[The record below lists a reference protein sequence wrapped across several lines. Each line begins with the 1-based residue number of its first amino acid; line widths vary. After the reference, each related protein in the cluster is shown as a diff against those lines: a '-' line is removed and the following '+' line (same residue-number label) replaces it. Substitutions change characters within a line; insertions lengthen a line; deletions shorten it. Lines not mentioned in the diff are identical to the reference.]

1 MEVPTKAVV
10 KVIAFEWEIEE
21 FQFVN
26 SQIEVI
32 IQGLNMNGTVNG
44 NSRLIEYS
52 PLFSNSQ
59 LYLFFPCYFRVYSQ
73 ALPYND
79 MKPEI
84 PSISTTKIVVSFP
97 SSEAVEKKM
106 MSLIEQVLDKK
117 VIDPCLGLVKMS
129 EGKTPGAKGF
139 HRRTANKSSLNMPK
153 PCLF

>member
-1 MEVPTKAVV
+1 
-10 KVIAFEWEIEE
+10 
-21 FQFVN
+21 
-26 SQIEVI
+26 
-32 IQGLNMNGTVNG
+32 
-44 NSRLIEYS
+44 
-52 PLFSNSQ
+52 
-59 LYLFFPCYFRVYSQ
+59 
-73 ALPYND
+73 